1 MAQKKIQKQTYK
13 VSQEGLDKLKSELA
27 ELQGAK
33 RQQAVDRLAAA
44 RAMGDLSEN
53 SEYTAS
59 REDLEMIDARIA
71 EIAHILENVEIVEK
85 ATSGSV
91 VQFGDKVRVEVRD
104 GHEEFTIVGELESD
118 ILAGKISDTSP
129 IGKALLGAKV
139 GSTVNV
145 TIPAGEVVYKILEIK
160 K

>member
-1 MAQKKIQKQTYK
+1 MAPKKVQKVTYK
-13 VSQEGLDKLKSELA
+13 VSVEGLEKLKAELA
-27 ELQGAK
+27 ELQGPK
-33 RQQAVDRLAAA
+33 RERAVERLAAA

-59 REDLEMIDARIA
+59 REDLELIDGRIA
-71 EIAHILENVEIVEK
+71 EVAHLIENAEIVTK
-85 ATSGSV
+85 SAGGSV
-91 VQFGDKVRVEVRD
+91 VQFGDKVKVEVRD

-118 ILAGKISDTSP
+118 IMAGKISDTSP